1 MLLADALART
11 SLNRT
16 TEFQSLNEILSP
28 EIIQAALHSNQVVTL
43 RRRKLPRAGSHFVN
57 EI

>member
-28 EIIQAALHSNQVVTL
+28 EIIQAALHSNQVVT
-43 RRRKLPRAGSHFVN
+43 RRFSLYVLVS
-57 EI
+57 EL